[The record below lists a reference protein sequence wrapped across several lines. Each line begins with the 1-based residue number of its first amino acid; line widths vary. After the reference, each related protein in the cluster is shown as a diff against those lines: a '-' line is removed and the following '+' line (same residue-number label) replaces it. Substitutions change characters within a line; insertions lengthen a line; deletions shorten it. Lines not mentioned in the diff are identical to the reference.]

1 MQHQDEPSPHPGRA
15 GNRLRRAGIAMLL
28 AATAF
33 ALSGCET
40 LMVATG
46 QRVRL
51 DGIPLQ
57 SIAASLN
64 GATALAPGGKAPL
77 SIIATTTDGR
87 TLATAGTG
95 DGKVLAD
102 SYTFEASVAAVSAK
116 GVVSLP
122 DDPRLVEGRTP
133 HVRITAAGTT
143 APVAELD
150 IPVRYDVPFAA
161 TYAGA
166 SGTDGTDGL
175 DGQAGSDGSAGSSD
189 PDSPSAG
196 GDGGDGTDGDDGG
209 DGADGGPAPDV
220 RLWIALEPG
229 AHPLL
234 RVRASEAGHDHFFLV
249 DPQGGSLTIAVRG
262 GAGGSGGSGGAG
274 GQGGSGGSGEPDGS
288 AGSAGQDGRDGE
300 SGNGGAAGQ
309 VTLTVDPAAA
319 PYLDRVHIT
328 NVDGNGHAGSAPAV
342 TIAPVASPW

>member
-1 MQHQDEPSPHPGRA
+1 MPFHRPDT
-15 GNRLRRAGIAMLL
+15 LRRAGL
-28 AATAF
+28 AALLGLMAF
-33 ALSGCET
+33 ALGGCET

-46 QRVRL
+46 MRMRL

-57 SIAASLN
+57 SITASLD
-64 GATALAPGGKAPL
+64 GTTALAPGGKAPL

-87 TLATAGTG
+87 ALATVGTG

-102 SYTFEASVAAVSAK
+102 SYRFEASVAAVSAG

-143 APVAELD
+143 APVADLD

-166 SGTDGTDGL
+166 DGMDGTSGFDGN
-175 DGQAGSDGSAGSSD
+175 AGSDGSMGSID
-189 PDSPSAG
+189 PNSPSAG
-196 GDGGDGTDGDDGG
+196 GDGGNGT
-209 DGADGGPAPDV
+209 DGADGGDGQPGEPGPGV
-220 RLWIALEPG
+220 QVWVALEAG

-234 RVRASEAGHDHFFLV
+234 RVRASEAGRDHFFLV
-249 DPQGGSLTIAVRG
+249 DPRGGSLAIAVRG
-262 GAGGSGGSGGAG
+262 GAGGAG
-274 GQGGSGGSGEPDGS
+274 GGGGTGGRAGSGGSGQPSGSSGRPGHDGWNGRPGPGGP
-288 AGSAGQDGRDGE
+288 AGH
-300 SGNGGAAGQ
+300 
-309 VTLTVDPAAA
+309 VTMTVDPAAA
-319 PYLDRVHIT
+319 AWLERLHIT
-328 NVDGNGHAGSAPAV
+328 SVDGDGRAGSAPAI